1 MLQGF
6 GVLASNS
13 ESAVRASSAAS
24 GSVLRWL
31 LIAGI
36 VIAVVA
42 YIIVKRKRNA
52 EKNANSTEKEQNS
65 KEEKTQE
72 KSVVSTEKKDGEFS
86 LDDISLD
93 DLDA

>member
-13 ESAVRASSAAS
+13 GEAVRASSAAP
-24 GSVLRWL
+24 GRFLMLL
-31 LIAGI
+31 LIALI
-36 VIAVVA
+36 VVAVVA
-42 YIIVKRKRNA
+42 FITFKRKHNA

-72 KSVVSTEKKDGEFS
+72 KSVSSTEKKDGEFS

>member
-13 ESAVRASSAAS
+13 ESAVRAPSAAP
-24 GSVLRWL
+24 GSFLML
-31 LIAGI
+31 LLMALI
-36 VIAVVA
+36 VVAVVA
-42 YIIVKRKRNA
+42 FIMFKRKRNA

-65 KEEKTQE
+65 KEEKTPE
-72 KSVVSTEKKDGEFS
+72 KSVSSTEKKDGEFS